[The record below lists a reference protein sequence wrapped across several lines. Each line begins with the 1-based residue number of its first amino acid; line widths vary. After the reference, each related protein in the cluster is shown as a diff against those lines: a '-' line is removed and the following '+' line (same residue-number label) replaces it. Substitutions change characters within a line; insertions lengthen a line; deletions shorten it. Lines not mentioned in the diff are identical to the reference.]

1 MPPREDR
8 LTALVA
14 AVLGKA
20 ISAAG
25 AAARRRLT
33 TDDGGDPDDVMGPG
47 ERKEIRVR
55 VGGQVRR
62 VGWVRVDK
70 GRTKATVTDEAA
82 FTAWVRETAPGE
94 IVPAVRPSYREA
106 VLSQLRRE
114 GAAVVPGTGE
124 LVEEVPGVEV
134 SEGEPTVYVNAE
146 EDAAEV
152 LGEAYR
158 EGGLPA
164 LERVVREISGG

>member
-25 AAARRRLT
+25 AAARARLT

-55 VGGQVRR
+55 VGGEARR

-70 GRTKATVTDEAA
+70 GKRRATVTVEAA
-82 FTAWVRETAPGE
+82 FTQWVRETAAGE
-94 IVPAVRPSYREA
+94 IVRAVRPAYRDA
-106 VLSQLRRE
+106 VLSQLRRD
-114 GAAVVPGTGE
+114 GSAVVPGTGE

-134 SEGEPTVYVNAE
+134 S
-146 EDAAEV
+146 
-152 LGEAYR
+152 
-158 EGGLPA
+158 
-164 LERVVREISGG
+164 